1 MIDGV
6 IAVALF
12 YMLFLVGSAA
22 LETANR
28 RSGLRRLTT
37 EAQALYEA
45 FSHYEKR
52 NLEYPAAYTESAF
65 EVETLNPLS
74 NRGYYRGPL
83 RTYLVNGK
91 VDAYDSPDDRGLN
104 REFWVEMTLRADPSI
119 RVLVA
124 RSDDAPL
131 GGGAWREGVFVI
143 RNGETESP

>member
-1 MIDGV
+1 M
-6 IAVALF
+6 
-12 YMLFLVGSAA
+12 
-22 LETANR
+22 
-28 RSGLRRLTT
+28 
-37 EAQALYEA
+37 
-45 FSHYEKR
+45 
-52 NLEYPAAYTESAF
+52 
-65 EVETLNPLS
+65 S